1 MHSFE
6 TQPDHRL
13 GLVTRSQVGWVDP
26 GQQKKIQAYHLKNE
40 NILDQQI
47 PAKPNSKSNI
57 FFQFKLT
64 I

>member
-1 MHSFE
+1 
-6 TQPDHRL
+6 
-13 GLVTRSQVGWVDP
+13 
-26 GQQKKIQAYHLKNE
+26 LKNE

-57 FFQFKLT
+57 FFPFKLT